1 MSPTFGAM
9 SVAIQSSQKFE
20 ARSQKFEARSF
31 ADNKK
36 PAVQI
41 ASAGSGGHERA

>member
-1 MSPTFGAM
+1 MTYLRLVFIRTTAGAM
-9 SVAIQSSQKFE
+9 PVTGN
-20 ARSQKFEARSF
+20 R
-31 ADNKK
+31 K